1 MAYSEDEA
9 RWRYLESN
17 AHRPEVQE
25 HIRHA
30 IKSGTIRVHPNSAG
44 RIRIEPLRPFELA
57 RDHRMTEPRRDLSD

>member
-25 HIRHA
+25 YIRQA
-30 IKSGTIRVHPNSAG
+30 IKSGTIQVHPNSGG
-44 RIRIEPLRPFELA
+44 RIRIVPVRQSEPAKNHHDTAP
-57 RDHRMTEPRRDLSD
+57 S